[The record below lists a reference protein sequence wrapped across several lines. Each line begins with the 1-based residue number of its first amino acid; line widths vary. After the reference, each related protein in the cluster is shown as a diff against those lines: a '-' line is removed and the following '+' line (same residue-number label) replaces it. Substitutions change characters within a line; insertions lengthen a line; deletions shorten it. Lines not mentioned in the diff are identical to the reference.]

1 MKTQCNMIT
10 TNSKSNELT
19 AVKNTLVMKGTISL
33 SFFDNLNSKNS
44 TESEKSDEKLNLS
57 ANILDN
63 SQKGNRSNCTLAK
76 SYQCNVEDM
85 TKNQLDQ
92 VNEIVKGKIEKDTS
106 ITSRKN
112 SEKQQQ
118 IM

>member
-1 MKTQCNMIT
+1 
-10 TNSKSNELT
+10 
-19 AVKNTLVMKGTISL
+19 
-33 SFFDNLNSKNS
+33 LNSKNS
-44 TESEKSDEKLNLS
+44 TESEKSEDKLNPS
-57 ANILDN
+57 SNSNLDN
-63 SQKGNRSNCTLAK
+63 SQKGSRPNCNMAK

-92 VNEIVKGKIEKDTS
+92 VNEIVKGKIEKESS

-112 SEKQQQ
+112 SEKQQ

>member
-1 MKTQCNMIT
+1 M
-10 TNSKSNELT
+10 
-19 AVKNTLVMKGTISL
+19 
-33 SFFDNLNSKNS
+33 
-44 TESEKSDEKLNLS
+44 
-57 ANILDN
+57 
-63 SQKGNRSNCTLAK
+63 AK

-92 VNEIVKGKIEKDTS
+92 VNEIVKGKIEKESS

-112 SEKQQQ
+112 SEKQQ